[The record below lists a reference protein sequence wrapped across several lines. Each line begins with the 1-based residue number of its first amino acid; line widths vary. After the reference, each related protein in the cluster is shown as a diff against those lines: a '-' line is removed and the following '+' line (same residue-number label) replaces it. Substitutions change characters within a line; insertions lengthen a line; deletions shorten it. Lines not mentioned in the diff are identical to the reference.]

1 MYQCTTIYLSI
12 LFLIEKLFPA
22 FGYCDDAVMS
32 ICIHIF
38 SFLEEDA
45 YLGAF
50 LLCIYLGLK
59 LLINW
64 VWMYVAFLD
73 TANQFFNILVHIYS
87 PRITFALYHC
97 QLFKY
102 SFLFHFSNSDGYVMV
117 FHSDFNLHLTI
128 DFCIVTRNPEHLLN

>member
-1 MYQCTTIYLSI
+1 
-12 LFLIEKLFPA
+12 
-22 FGYCDDAVMS
+22 MS
-32 ICIHIF
+32 TCIHIF

-64 VWMYVAFLD
+64 VWIYLAFLD
-73 TANQFFNILVHIYS
+73 TANQFSNYLYIYS

-117 FHSDFNLHLTI
+117 FHSDFNLHSDNCFLYSDQESRTLTRI
-128 DFCIVTRNPEHLLN
+128 NLLILIIVYRFLLFYLYNRIRK